1 MHKVAVITGSGR
13 GIGRGIAKALA
24 MDGFTIVVHYANNAG
39 TAQQV
44 VDEITANGG
53 AAFSLKADL
62 ASLPEIR
69 HFFNSLDNELTKRTG
84 ARDIDVLVNNAGISS
99 PASYK
104 EITPEQFDH
113 LFAVNTRAP
122 FFVIQFAI
130 PRLRDGGRIVN
141 ISSLASRRASPSPMT
156 PPYSMTKAALD
167 ALTLGVA
174 QDLGQRRITV
184 NTIAPGAILTDMNA
198 RFLNDLEVRKG
209 IEAQTALR
217 RIGKVEDIGNI
228 VRFLASADSQWITG
242 STSKPEADS
251 NFES

>member
-1 MHKVAVITGSGR
+1 M
-13 GIGRGIAKALA
+13 
-24 MDGFTIVVHYANNAG
+24 
-39 TAQQV
+39 
-44 VDEITANGG
+44 
-53 AAFSLKADL
+53 
-62 ASLPEIR
+62 
-69 HFFNSLDNELTKRTG
+69 
-84 ARDIDVLVNNAGISS
+84 LVNNAGISS

-242 STSKPEADS
+242 QYIEAGGG
-251 NFES
+251 FKL